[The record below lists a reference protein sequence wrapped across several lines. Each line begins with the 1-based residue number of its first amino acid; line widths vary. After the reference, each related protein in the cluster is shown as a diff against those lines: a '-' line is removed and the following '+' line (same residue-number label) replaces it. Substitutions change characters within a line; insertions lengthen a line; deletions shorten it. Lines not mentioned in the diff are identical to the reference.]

1 MGSKNKQSTSEA
13 HIASTGG
20 VKGQK
25 QKATNI
31 TYQKSTVDKRE
42 RMATFNFGPQAGCTI
57 WFTGLCSS
65 GKTTLAFALEKYLVE
80 KKGVTAYC
88 LDGDNIRHGL
98 NADLGFSPEDRTEN
112 IRRIGQVAKLFAD
125 CGIVCLTSFISP
137 YEVVSICWAGPQVT
151 SF

>member
-1 MGSKNKQSTSEA
+1 MGSKNKQETCTAQIPLTAEGNA
-13 HIASTGG
+13 
-20 VKGQK
+20 QK

-31 TYQKSTVDKRE
+31 TYQKSTAGKAE
-42 RMATFNFGPQAGCTI
+42 RMATFKFASQTGCTI
-57 WFTGLCSS
+57 WFTGLCCS

-112 IRRIGQVAKLFAD
+112 IRRIGQVAKLFSD

-137 YEVVSICWAGPQVT
+137 YEVVRIA
-151 SF
+151 